1 MMWNDVLDL
10 PLDQLF
16 MYESCGPRPDYL
28 CMDGVSIGILTDKVQ
43 KEGNLFTPVSSPEF
57 LDAPG
62 YSDRQIIKTKES
74 RNLVSKACEK
84 EEFPNIKPMHIKQD
98 PGLQIVSDLINDIKS
113 EGYRSMP
120 TEIADLLSE
129 VTNVSSII
137 SIFQVVDRELMQNI
151 REILLDDQQELMID
165 PKNLRLKQE
174 MFETSWG

>member
-43 KEGNLFTPVSSPEF
+43 KEGNLFTPVSSPET

-62 YSDRQIIKTKES
+62 YNDRQIIKTKKR

-84 EEFPNIKPMHIKQD
+84 EEFPNIKPTNIKQNQ
-98 PGLQIVSDLINDIKS
+98 GLQIVPDLINGIKS
-113 EGYRSMP
+113 EGYR
-120 TEIADLLSE
+120 
-129 VTNVSSII
+129 
-137 SIFQVVDRELMQNI
+137 
-151 REILLDDQQELMID
+151 
-165 PKNLRLKQE
+165 
-174 MFETSWG
+174 